1 MLRRESVEICLDE
14 HRERIG
20 PVRNHPHSRI
30 RNERR
35 YAEHS
40 ATYGLMVR
48 SIAGM
53 SVMISITTM
62 RDAAGGAVIRLVIRM
77 DQTVDCGWIWNEGNG
92 DWRGNK
98 RSQSKSREKSAD
110 TRSDSFGEPGQHC
123 FLATTVKHIMRPPV
137 TNRRGPLPVPASSR
151 MSHGRSSAAGLI
163 RNHAA

>member
-20 PVRNHPHSRI
+20 PVRNHPHSQI

-77 DQTVDCGWIWNEGNG
+77 DPDSGLRMDLERRQRRLEGQQT
-92 DWRGNK
+92 K
-98 RSQSKSREKSAD
+98 PKQKPREK
-110 TRSDSFGEPGQHC
+110 
-123 FLATTVKHIMRPPV
+123 
-137 TNRRGPLPVPASSR
+137 RRYAQQL
-151 MSHGRSSAAGLI
+151 LW
-163 RNHAA
+163 

>member
-1 MLRRESVEICLDE
+1 MKAARKDLATVDRRPFGLLRRESVEICLDE
-14 HRERIG
+14 HREWIS
-20 PVRNHPHSRI
+20 PVRNHLHNRI

-77 DQTVDCGWIWNEGNG
+77 DQTVDSGWIWNEGNG
-92 DWRGNK
+92 YWRGNK
-98 RSQSKSREKSAD
+98 RSQGKSREESAD
-110 TRSDSFGEPGQHC
+110 TRSDSFAQPGQHC
-123 FLATTVKHIMRPPV
+123 F
-137 TNRRGPLPVPASSR
+137 
-151 MSHGRSSAAGLI
+151 AGLLCTL
-163 RNHAA
+163 